1 MTLVGVLAADL
12 SLYVSDYHAAERTFQ
27 LLTQAAGRAGRG
39 SEPGEVV
46 IQTYRPDHYS
56 VQTAKEQDYEAFY
69 EQEME
74 YRRMLFY
81 PPVWNMLVILC
92 ASKQSRPL
100 TIPQSFWCREIDAWQ
115 ENIKAAM
122 ERVGEDFKKKRFS
135 R

>member
-1 MTLVGVLAADL
+1 M

-74 YRRMLFY
+74 YRRMLLY

-92 ASKQSRPL
+92 ASKQEQTAYDSAKASGAGDRHVAGEH
-100 TIPQSFWCREIDAWQ
+100 QSCNGACGRGF
-115 ENIKAAM
+115 
-122 ERVGEDFKKKRFS
+122 
-135 R
+135 